1 MNEENKSRLS
11 IDFGSPEA
19 TIMKIVKAGEDLVA
33 LLQQETESQGLA
45 KIELEKAESDVAMAI
60 RNNGVK
66 VTEGY
71 VESAVDGDTNVVGL
85 RQKYERLSA
94 RVAGIKA
101 SLENVDR
108 AYGLFKTWMLGQRQ
122 LGLGE

>member
-1 MNEENKSRLS
+1 MGEESKSRLA

-19 TIMKIVKAGEDLVA
+19 TIVNIVKAGEDLVA
-33 LLQQETESQGLA
+33 LLQQETESQGLV

-60 RNNGVK
+60 RNSGVK

-71 VESAVDGDTNVVGL
+71 VESAVEGDTNVVGL